1 MRLVIVASHPVQYQS
16 PLFRELSRRC
26 DLHVL
31 FAHRATASD
40 QAAAGFNVAFEW
52 DVDLTTGF
60 EHSFLANAARRPGLE
75 EFAGCDTPG
84 IGDALRR
91 LAPDAVLLMGWH
103 LKCYW
108 QAIWAAKRLSIPVMV
123 RGDSHLET
131 PRSIAKR
138 LAKAV
143 VYPLALRLFD
153 RALYVGERSRAY
165 WEHYRYPRD
174 RMFFSPHCVDN
185 DWFAE
190 MASPSARASFRQQHS
205 IDPNERVF
213 LFVGKLVPGK
223 RVADLV
229 AAAQAVRMAGC
240 DISIM
245 VAGSGPLEP
254 EIRELA
260 ADMGVRLIAL
270 GFCNQS
276 QMPSVYAA
284 ADALVLPSESETWG
298 LVANEALA
306 CGRPI
311 IVSDACGCAPDLAAD
326 RTAGRVFR
334 HGNVDHLA
342 HTLRCVLD
350 NPPSR
355 QQIETK
361 ARSYSLA
368 AAARGI
374 LDALPVRSDLTF
386 PRNPHV

>member
-52 DVDLTTGF
+52 DVDLTNGF
-60 EHSFLANAARRPGLE
+60 DHSFLANAARRPGLE

-84 IGDALRR
+84 ISDALRR

-108 QAIWAAKRLSIPVMV
+108 QAIWAAKRLNIPVMV

-153 RALYVGERSRAY
+153 RALYVGERSRVY
-165 WEHYRYPRD
+165 WQHYRYPGR

-190 MASPSARASFRQQHS
+190 MASPRAGALFRQQNA
-205 IDPNERVF
+205 IEADDKVF
-213 LFVGKLVPGK
+213 LFVGKVVPGK

-229 AAAQAVRMAGC
+229 AAARTVQMTGRKIAV
-240 DISIM
+240 M
-245 VAGSGPLEP
+245 VAGSGPLER
-254 EIRELA
+254 EICELA
-260 ADMGVRLIAL
+260 SEMGVRLIAL
-270 GFCNQS
+270 GFRNQS

-284 ADALVLPSESETWG
+284 ADVLVLPSESETWG

-306 CGRPI
+306 CGKPI
-311 IVSDACGCAPDLAAD
+311 IVSDACGCAPDLA
-326 RTAGRVFR
+326 TSESAGRAFR
-334 HGNVDHLA
+334 HGDVEHLA
-342 HTLRCVLD
+342 DTMRSVLD
-350 NPPSR
+350 APPSR
-355 QQIETK
+355 QEIETT
-361 ARSYSLA
+361 ARRYSLGA
-368 AAARGI
+368 AADGI
-374 LDALPVRSDLTF
+374 IAALPPHRSTSVT
-386 PRNPHV
+386 RHMHV